1 VNNVEP
7 PAKGFNKGLPQLP
20 DHDATLESLA
30 RLLTD
35 FRGETREALTAV
47 REDIVAIRRRLDTME
62 PVINGI
68 PIINQKLTELR
79 HEVRQVKTAVND
91 FAREQVT
98 PGEIE
103 ALHADVNK
111 TMSKDDALEARIA
124 TIEQRL
130 ARLEEQR

>member
-1 VNNVEP
+1 M
-7 PAKGFNKGLPQLP
+7 P
-20 DHDATLESLA
+20 DPNITLESLA
-30 RLLTD
+30 RLLMD
-35 FRGETREALTAV
+35 FRDEV
-47 REDIVAIRRRLDTME
+47 RRRLDTIE

-68 PIINQKLTELR
+68 PIINQKLTEL
-79 HEVRQVKTAVND
+79 RQVKTAVND

-130 ARLEEQR
+130 SRLEEQR